1 MTMMANKQAQAN
13 TFLIIGLG
21 QTGLSCARF
30 LVEHGHIVAVMD
42 TRDNPPALATLQTE
56 LPEVLV
62 QTGGLASDWMLRS
75 DTIVLSPGIDPRL
88 PEIKKARQQGI
99 EIIGDIELFIRYVNE
114 PVIAITGSNG
124 KSTVTTMVAEMAVV
138 AGKKVQVGGNLGVPA
153 LELITE
159 PAPDF
164 YILELSSFQLETVSS
179 LDAQA
184 AVVLNISPDHLDRY
198 DSEQEYQKTKAK
210 IYVGSG
216 TMVINRDDP
225 LVNSWSKENRRQIG
239 FTLNTPADNEFGLV
253 IGDDKTY
260 LAQGQQKLIDIEQ
273 LQITG
278 QHNMANALA
287 ALALGQAMA
296 LPITAM
302 LESMSEYRGLPHRC
316 QLVAKQQGVRW
327 VNDSKATNVGA
338 CIAAIEGL
346 AKNKN
351 IILIAG
357 GVAKEQTFSDL
368 TPVLE
373 QYVKAIALLGQDAAV
388 IAENVPKTT
397 QKNHVTDMADAI
409 HYAKSKADD
418 GDIVLLSP
426 ACASFD
432 MYSSYVER
440 GESFIQAVEDALT

>member
-1 MTMMANKQAQAN
+1 MTIMANKQAQVN

-62 QTGGLASDWMLRS
+62 QTGGLVNDWMLRS

-88 PEIKKARQQGI
+88 PEIKIAQEQGI

-124 KSTVTTMVAEMAVV
+124 KSTVTTMVAEMAVA

-253 IGDDKTY
+253 TENDKTY
-260 LAQGQQKLIDIEQ
+260 
-273 LQITG
+273 
-278 QHNMANALA
+278 
-287 ALALGQAMA
+287 
-296 LPITAM
+296 
-302 LESMSEYRGLPHRC
+302 
-316 QLVAKQQGVRW
+316 
-327 VNDSKATNVGA
+327 
-338 CIAAIEGL
+338 
-346 AKNKN
+346 
-351 IILIAG
+351 
-357 GVAKEQTFSDL
+357 
-368 TPVLE
+368 
-373 QYVKAIALLGQDAAV
+373 
-388 IAENVPKTT
+388 
-397 QKNHVTDMADAI
+397 
-409 HYAKSKADD
+409 
-418 GDIVLLSP
+418 
-426 ACASFD
+426 
-432 MYSSYVER
+432 
-440 GESFIQAVEDALT
+440 

>member
-62 QTGGLASDWMLRS
+62 QTGGLTNDWMLRS

-225 LVNSWSKENRRQIG
+225 LVNSWSKENRHQIG

-253 IGDDKTY
+253 IENDKTY
-260 LAQGQQKLIDIEQ
+260 LAQGQQKLID
-273 LQITG
+273 
-278 QHNMANALA
+278 
-287 ALALGQAMA
+287 
-296 LPITAM
+296 
-302 LESMSEYRGLPHRC
+302 R
-316 QLVAKQQGVRW
+316 
-327 VNDSKATNVGA
+327 KAS
-338 CIAAIEGL
+338 CR
-346 AKNKN
+346 
-351 IILIAG
+351 
-357 GVAKEQTFSDL
+357 
-368 TPVLE
+368 
-373 QYVKAIALLGQDAAV
+373 
-388 IAENVPKTT
+388 
-397 QKNHVTDMADAI
+397 
-409 HYAKSKADD
+409 
-418 GDIVLLSP
+418 
-426 ACASFD
+426 
-432 MYSSYVER
+432 ER
-440 GESFIQAVEDALT
+440 V